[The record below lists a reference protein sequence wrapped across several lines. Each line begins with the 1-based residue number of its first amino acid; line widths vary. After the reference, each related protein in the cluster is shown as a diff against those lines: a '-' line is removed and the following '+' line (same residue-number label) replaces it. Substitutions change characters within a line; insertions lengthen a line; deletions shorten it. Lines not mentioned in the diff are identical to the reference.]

1 MDLFFTTLRS
11 IGYHVSPSASDVSIL
26 DAPSIMQLLH
36 DSLQDVHGFDLYW
49 PRSAPS
55 TGVLSCTY
63 YHWFRPYSKRRR
75 YCQLPVSGR
84 RMQRFLQFRLA
95 SHKLPVAIHRLAG
108 GQHVDRADRICAH
121 CGSGSIADEFH
132 LVFECHVLQ
141 PLRQRYSGLFTPQ
154 TDTMRSFFGQ
164 RDHMQVFKFILD
176 CLDCLNI

>member
-1 MDLFFTTLRS
+1 M
-11 IGYHVSPSASDVSIL
+11 SPSVTDVLIL
-26 DAPSIMQLLH
+26 DAPSIIQLLH
-36 DSLQDVHGFDLYW
+36 GSLQGVHDFGLYS

-55 TGVLSCTY
+55 AGVLSCTY
-63 YHWFRPYSKRRR
+63 HHWFRPYSKRRR
-75 YCQLPVSGR
+75 YCHLPVSAR

-108 GQHVDRADRICAH
+108 GPRVNRADRICAH

-132 LVFECHVLQ
+132 LVFECNLLQ
-141 PLRQRYSGLFTPQ
+141 PLRQQYASLFTSQ
-154 TDTMRSFFGQ
+154 TDTMRSIFGQ